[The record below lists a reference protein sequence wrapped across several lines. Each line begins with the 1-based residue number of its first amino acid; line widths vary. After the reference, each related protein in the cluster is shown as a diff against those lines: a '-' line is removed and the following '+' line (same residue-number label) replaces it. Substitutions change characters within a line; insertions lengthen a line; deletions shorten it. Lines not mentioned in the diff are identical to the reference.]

1 MIGSYF
7 YKFLTGNEDQELNG
21 GAGYWLIEN
30 IPVEILDK
38 LRELHEKEL
47 KRGKPYWILDFLME
61 DFQSG
66 VELERR
72 GIHFY
77 RKADGLR

>member
-1 MIGSYF
+1 MILPEFFDY
-7 YKFLTGNEDQELNG
+7 LTANEDEELNG
-21 GAGYWLIEN
+21 GAGFWLDRNAPPEK
-30 IPVEILDK
+30 LHK
-38 LRELHEKEL
+38 LRELHEEDI

-77 RKADGLR
+77 RKTDGPR